1 MPEGARRATALKY
14 PGAGAPKV
22 VAAGKGLIAQKIV
35 EAARQAGV
43 PVKSD
48 AALAEALEKLEL
60 GREIPEDLYVAVAEA
75 LAWAYTLDGRAGA
88 GGAMRGAL
96 VPRRPR

>member
-1 MPEGARRATALKY
+1 MPERQPRATALKY
-14 PGAGAPKV
+14 AGTGVPKV
-22 VAAGKGLIAQKIV
+22 MAAGRGLIAQRIV

-48 AALAEALEKLEL
+48 AALAEALEKLEV
-60 GREIPEDLYVAVAEA
+60 GREIPENLYVAVAEA
-75 LAWAYTLDGRAGA
+75 LAWAYTLDRRAGA

-96 VPRRPR
+96 GP